1 MSVNIHVLS
10 YKIKVHSHAMEHLKR
25 HFKDLH
31 AAVRNEETRASGELM
46 GRHAE
51 CQEEVDVM

>member
-1 MSVNIHVLS
+1 
-10 YKIKVHSHAMEHLKR
+10 MEHLKR